1 MKKVE
6 DYLDHAAECR
16 ALARATSLGEQRR
29 QLEEMAR
36 TWEQLADARRR
47 ELNKPSALLLCRH
60 GANRPSAEGLGRK
73 TPRRPPRRTSRR
85 SLQCARGIVI

>member
-1 MKKVE
+1 MRQKTQDMRNIIQSACVLILNRGLPMKKVE

-47 ELNKPSALLLCRH
+47 ELNKPSA
-60 GANRPSAEGLGRK
+60 
-73 TPRRPPRRTSRR
+73 
-85 SLQCARGIVI
+85 